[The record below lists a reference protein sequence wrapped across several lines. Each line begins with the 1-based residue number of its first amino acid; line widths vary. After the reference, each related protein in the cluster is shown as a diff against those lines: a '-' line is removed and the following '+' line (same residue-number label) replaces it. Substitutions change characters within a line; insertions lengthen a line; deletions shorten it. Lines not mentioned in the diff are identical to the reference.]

1 MKLATLR
8 NGTRDG
14 ALCVVSRDLKL
25 ATIAY
30 DVAPSLQA
38 ALDDWDFAAPLLGTL
53 YEQANQGPSGS
64 RWFTLDP
71 AELEAPLP
79 RAYQWI
85 RARAYLSHLSRLYQT
100 EGRALP
106 EHARKI
112 PWLRQDRSDAFLGAR
127 QDIRVESDMVL
138 DCEAQLAVITG
149 DVPAGVK
156 REKAGEH
163 IRLLL
168 LANRVGTPPAVA
180 DEEADSF
187 RQPSFVAFSPI
198 ALTPDE
204 LGAAWDGRKIHLTLE
219 AQINDAPL
227 GAPDAA
233 ADMQFDFPALIAAAA
248 ATRGLG
254 AGTLIGSG
262 AVSSRDALA
271 GAVSIAEKRAIEQ
284 HGKSAPETA
293 FLQTGDR
300 LRIDMCDASGH
311 SLFGAIEQTVVSATA
326 PTPHA
331 APQNDL
337 PPDAVL
343 SSDATPETEP
353 AP

>member
-1 MKLATLR
+1 
-8 NGTRDG
+8 
-14 ALCVVSRDLKL
+14 
-25 ATIAY
+25 
-30 DVAPSLQA
+30 
-38 ALDDWDFAAPLLGTL
+38 
-53 YEQANQGPSGS
+53 
-64 RWFTLDP
+64 
-71 AELEAPLP
+71 
-79 RAYQWI
+79 
-85 RARAYLSHLSRLYQT
+85 
-100 EGRALP
+100 
-106 EHARKI
+106 
-112 PWLRQDRSDAFLGAR
+112 
-127 QDIRVESDMVL
+127 
-138 DCEAQLAVITG
+138 
-149 DVPAGVK
+149 
-156 REKAGEH
+156 
-163 IRLLL
+163 
-168 LANRVGTPPAVA
+168 VGTPPAVA
-180 DEEADSF
+180 DEEADPF
-187 RQPSFVAFSPI
+187 RQPSFVAFSPN

-233 ADMQFDFPALIAAAA
+233 ADMQFDFPALIVAAA

-343 SSDATPETEP
+343 SSDAMPETEP